1 MSELASESQSQ
12 RALAR
17 ETQPQHANA
26 VPVFVGVA
34 ELERWLRDTPEKI
47 RLLEVRYDQKGTGAD
62 DVGAGHLPGA
72 VPVDLAT
79 ELSRTDAEPIDGRRP
94 LPHPADLQ
102 RSARRW
108 GLRTDSTVV
117 VYDTRAGLSAARAW
131 WVLRWA
137 GLHRVSILDGGLQ
150 AWTAAGHPLSTDEPD
165 IPSGDVELGSGGMP
179 ELDAAGAAALAD
191 RGLLLDARD
200 AGAYRAG
207 HIPGARNVPSGEVL
221 GAAGT
226 LGDDDEVRAHYGLT
240 SEDAAVPGLSCGGG
254 VAGAFGVAALAHV
267 GVTAPLYVGSFSAWS
282 ADPDRPVATG
292 AEPATAQGAR

>member
-1 MSELASESQSQ
+1 MSERASESSTQ
-12 RALAR
+12 RAL
-17 ETQPQHANA
+17 A

-34 ELERWLRDTPEKI
+34 ELEKWLRDTPEQI
-47 RLLEVRYDQKGTGAD
+47 RLLEIRYDQKASCGGD
-62 DVGAGHLPGA
+62 GSAGHLPGA
-72 VPVDLAT
+72 VTVDLAT
-79 ELSRTDAEPIDGRRP
+79 ELSRTDADPTDGRRP

-165 IPSGDVELGSGGMP
+165 VPPGDVELGSGGMP
-179 ELDAAGAAALAD
+179 ELDADGAAALAA

-200 AGAYRAG
+200 TAAYRAG

-221 GAAGT
+221 GAGGS
-226 LGDDDEVRAHYGLT
+226 LDDDDEVRAHYGLI
-240 SEDAAVPGLSCGGG
+240 SADAPVPGLSCGGG

-282 ADPDRPVATG
+282 ADPERPVATG
-292 AEPATAQGAR
+292 AEPATAQETP